1 VTTQACSLETVRGR
15 NTLRKRMPPRRTR
28 LEEWHPQLK
37 QVLERRV
44 YVVHSG
50 AFSGLGALPVGGA
63 CRAQRGPLICNRM
76 TGTAVY
82 EVRRAR
88 TREELAAALALRH
101 DVFCVEQGVP
111 ERDELD
117 GRDHEGIHLV
127 AVREGELLATCRIV
141 LVGTTA
147 QFSRLAVRR
156 SARRQGIAT
165 ALLAAADEES
175 RAGGARRI
183 VLHAQTYA
191 RELYGQA
198 GYRPRGRVFWE
209 AGIEHIAMEKLLD

>member
-1 VTTQACSLETVRGR
+1 
-15 NTLRKRMPPRRTR
+15 
-28 LEEWHPQLK
+28 
-37 QVLERRV
+37 
-44 YVVHSG
+44 
-50 AFSGLGALPVGGA
+50 
-63 CRAQRGPLICNRM
+63 M

-82 EVRRAR
+82 EIRRVR
-88 TREELAAALALRH
+88 TREELAAAIELRH
-101 DVFCVEQGVP
+101 EVFCVEQGVP

-141 LVGTTA
+141 LVGTTS
-147 QFSRLAVRR
+147 QFSRLAVRQ

-165 ALLAAADEES
+165 ALLAAADDES

-191 RELYGQA
+191 RDLYDQA

-209 AGIEHIAMEKLLD
+209 AGIEHVAMEKLLD

>member
-1 VTTQACSLETVRGR
+1 MAEIS
-15 NTLRKRMPPRRTR
+15 RTG
-28 LEEWHPQLK
+28 P
-37 QVLERRV
+37 
-44 YVVHSG
+44 
-50 AFSGLGALPVGGA
+50 GGA
-63 CRAQRGPLICNRM
+63 GGGGRLGSGGGWRVVRMGSRQLTGRGTRSHGRRAQRGPLIFELM

-82 EVRRAR
+82 EIRRAQSR
-88 TREELAAALALRH
+88 QELAAALELRH

-111 ERDELD
+111 ERDEMD

-127 AVREGELLATCRIV
+127 AVRDGEMLATCRIL
-141 LVGTTA
+141 LVGSTA
-147 QFSRLAVRR
+147 QFSRLAVKM

-165 ALLAAADEES
+165 ALLAAADDES

-191 RELYGQA
+191 RELYELA

>member
-1 VTTQACSLETVRGR
+1 MRLKRARERAVRGR
-15 NTLRKRMPPRRTR
+15 NTLRLDALSP
-28 LEEWHPQLK
+28 HPAGGIQDSLK
-37 QVLERRV
+37 QVLGQGVTGVAR
-44 YVVHSG
+44 
-50 AFSGLGALPVGGA
+50 
-63 CRAQRGPLICNRM
+63 QPLSLEPM
-76 TGTAVY
+76 TSTAAA
-82 EVRRAR
+82 EIRRAR
-88 TREELAAALALRH
+88 SRDELEAALQLRH

-127 AVREGELLATCRIV
+127 AVRDGELLATCRIV

-147 QFSRLAVRR
+147 QFSRLAVRH

-191 RELYGQA
+191 RDLYDQA

-209 AGIEHIAMEKLLD
+209 AGIEHVAMEKHL